1 MNKIW
6 KFVIYVNVGVFFQFY
21 CKVLLFDGLTDL
33 PLTEPL
39 QTRMNPW
46 PGAQNPLTS
55 YSIFIRKEAFWVV
68 ATFTNFP
75 WQRHRTLR
83 YSYQRISLFLMAALC
98 GSWDICTFVMIEIII
113 KIIMQEKQ
121 QKYWKHTCAF
131 GDVCSRRS
139 PSGSSTVDCFS
150 SHNPR

>member
-6 KFVIYVNVGVFFQFY
+6 KFVIYVNVGVFSSFTAKCCCSMAWLIFPS
-21 CKVLLFDGLTDL
+21 LNHW
-33 PLTEPL
+33 

-55 YSIFIRKEAFWVV
+55 CSIFIRKEAFWVV
-68 ATFTNFP
+68 ATSTNFP
-75 WQRHRTLR
+75 CQRHRTLR